1 LFPPIPAGSAR
12 ILEADQGE
20 SYRMATWILRPRFEH
35 RDLGDE
41 LDVEILEVT
50 PEGEETSLETL
61 HLMHE
66 TSTEI
71 WPSEGILERLVQTQL
86 DQNRPRL
93 ILDLETLEKA
103 DSSGIGEIVAAV
115 HRASVSGGHLLLVNL
130 PRRIQEIFQRTE
142 LDRLLP
148 IFDTVAEARHHFES

>member
-1 LFPPIPAGSAR
+1 MS
-12 ILEADQGE
+12 
-20 SYRMATWILRPRFEH
+20 TWILRPRFEH

-61 HLMHE
+61 HLMRE
-66 TSTEI
+66 TANGV

-86 DQNRPRL
+86 EQNRPRL
-93 ILDLETLEKA
+93 ILDLQTLEKA

-115 HRASVSGGHLLLVNL
+115 HRANVSGGHLLLVNL
-130 PRRIQEIFQRTE
+130 PPRIRDIFRRTE
-142 LDRLLP
+142 LDRMLP
-148 IFDTVAEARHHFES
+148 IFDTVAEAHHHFGS